1 VSQRLQELERRLQ
14 FDPAPFVVAQ
24 LADEYCRVGR
34 YDDAIACCRRL
45 LDRHPAYFTARVV
58 LGRALAA
65 VGRWQEA
72 AVELEHVLAAAPD
85 HLTAIRDLGD
95 VYERLDR
102 RVEALQCYRRALE
115 LSRDDAQLQS
125 VVTRLSSPG
134 AEPPPTRAIVP
145 APSRPVDF
153 DALLARL
160 GHPNQPVPPLV
171 ETLLTRPERLLSTS
185 LPGAPLSPATAAA
198 VRSLENWL
206 AALARDRAAS

>member
-14 FDPAPFVVAQ
+14 FDPAPFVFAQ

-65 VGRWQEA
+65 LGRCREA
-72 AVELEHVLAAAPD
+72 AVELEHVLTSAPD
-85 HLTAIRDLGD
+85 HLAAIRDLGD

-102 RVEALQCYRRALE
+102 RADALHCYRRALE

-125 VVTRLSSPG
+125 GVTRLSSTG
-134 AEPPPTRAIVP
+134 AEPPPARAIAP

-171 ETLLTRPERLLSTS
+171 ETLLTRPERLLSKS
-185 LPGAPLSPATAAA
+185 QPGEPLSPARAAA

-206 AALARDRAAS
+206 AALARDAVS